1 MIDVDK
7 TIYASLIDKIQK
19 LRYQA
24 QDNPQDFKSILRLII
39 LSDILEWS
47 EGIDLLIDIP
57 TWSKKHP
64 KLAESLQEKLLQ
76 KQIDLILC
84 NPVFKV
90 QYADTSTAYVNVN
103 TAQNNSTWQRFWDS
117 PNVIRVDESDIGI
130 CRDQSCMPSF
140 YELAQIEVKEFPYN
154 R

>member
-1 MIDVDK
+1 MINVDK
-7 TIYASLIDKIQK
+7 TIYTSLIDKIQK

-47 EGIDLLIDIP
+47 EGIDLLMDVP
-57 TWSKKHP
+57 TWSKNP
-64 KLAESLQEKLLQ
+64 EFAQSLQEKLLQ

-90 QYADTSTAYVNVN
+90 QYSDTSTAYVNVN
-103 TAQNNSTWQRFWDS
+103 TAQNNSTWKRVWDS
-117 PNVIRVDESDIGI
+117 PNAIQVDESDIGI
-130 CRDQSCMPSF
+130 CRDQLCIPSF
-140 YELAQIEVKEFPYN
+140 YKLAQIEVKEFPFN

>member
-7 TIYASLIDKIQK
+7 TIYISLIDKIRK

-47 EGIDLLIDIP
+47 EGLNLP
-57 TWSKKHP
+57 Q
-64 KLAESLQEKLLQ
+64 SLQEQLIQ
-76 KQIDLILC
+76 KQVDLILC
-84 NPVFKV
+84 SPAFKV

-103 TAQNNSTWQRFWDS
+103 TAQTNSTWKRVWDS
-117 PNVIRVDESDIGI
+117 PNAIQVNESDIRI
-130 CRDQSCMPSF
+130 CKDQSCLSSV
-140 YELAQIEVKEFPYN
+140 YTLAQIEVKEFPYK

>member
-7 TIYASLIDKIQK
+7 TIYISLIDKIRK

-47 EGIDLLIDIP
+47 VGLNLP
-57 TWSKKHP
+57 Q
-64 KLAESLQEKLLQ
+64 SLQEQLIQ
-76 KQIDLILC
+76 KQVDLILC
-84 NPVFKV
+84 SPAFKV

-103 TAQNNSTWQRFWDS
+103 TAQTNSTWKRVWDS
-117 PNVIRVDESDIGI
+117 PNAIQVNESDIRI
-130 CRDQSCMPSF
+130 CKDQSCLSSF
-140 YELAQIEVKEFPYN
+140 YELAQIEVKEFPYK

>member
-7 TIYASLIDKIQK
+7 TIYISLIDKIRK

-47 EGIDLLIDIP
+47 EGLNLP
-57 TWSKKHP
+57 Q
-64 KLAESLQEKLLQ
+64 SLQEQLIQ
-76 KQIDLILC
+76 KQVDMILC
-84 NPVFKV
+84 NPAFKV
-90 QYADTSTAYVNVN
+90 QYADTSMAYVNVN
-103 TAQNNSTWQRFWDS
+103 TAQTNSTWKRVWDS
-117 PNVIRVDESDIGI
+117 PNATQVNESNIGI
-130 CRDQSCMPSF
+130 CRDQLCLSSF
-140 YELAQIEVKEFPYN
+140 YTLAQIEVKEFPYN

>member
-7 TIYASLIDKIQK
+7 TIYISLIDKIRK

-47 EGIDLLIDIP
+47 EGLNLP
-57 TWSKKHP
+57 Q
-64 KLAESLQEKLLQ
+64 SLQEQLIQ
-76 KQIDLILC
+76 KQIDMILC
-84 NPVFKV
+84 NPAFKV
-90 QYADTSTAYVNVN
+90 QYADTSMAYVNVN
-103 TAQNNSTWQRFWDS
+103 TAQTNSTWKRVWDS
-117 PNVIRVDESDIGI
+117 PNITQINKEDIGI
-130 CRDQSCMPSF
+130 CQDEFCIPS
-140 YELAQIEVKEFPYN
+140 LLQIVQIEIQEFPYN

>member
-7 TIYASLIDKIQK
+7 TIYISLIDKVRK

-47 EGIDLLIDIP
+47 KGLDLP
-57 TWSKKHP
+57 Q
-64 KLAESLQEKLLQ
+64 SLQESLIQ
-76 KQIDLILC
+76 KQVDMILC
-84 NPVFKV
+84 NPAFKV

-103 TAQNNSTWQRFWDS
+103 TAQTNSTWKRVWDS
-117 PNVIRVDESDIGI
+117 KYGVCDYIVEDSPEGVITLY
-130 CRDQSCMPSF
+130 PLPKSF
-140 YELAQIEVKEFPYN
+140 IKVNDFIIKEIPELDK
-154 R
+154 